1 MRLSWNGGTLEW
13 RGEAVLAF
21 LFGLEVCVYAEVLCQ
36 RMLTLRMNRGRIKI

>member
-13 RGEAVLAF
+13 RWEAVPAF

-36 RMLTLRMNRGRIKI
+36 RMLTLRMNRGNM